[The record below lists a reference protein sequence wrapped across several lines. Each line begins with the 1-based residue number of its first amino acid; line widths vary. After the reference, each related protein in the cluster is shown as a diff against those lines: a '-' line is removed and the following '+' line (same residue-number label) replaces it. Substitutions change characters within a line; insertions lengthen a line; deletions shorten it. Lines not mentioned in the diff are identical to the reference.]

1 MKFAL
6 LTLGLLSMSAFLFT
20 ATGCSTDQVGT
31 TDTVG
36 TYSTHV
42 DATPDKATTAAGK
55 ACEDL
60 KLNNINSNGT
70 KVDGKVTATTAQG
83 QDVTINIEQAGE
95 NVSKVSIRV
104 GATGDEAVSKQL
116 VDRLRSH
123 LSWF

>member
-1 MKFAL
+1 MRLAL
-6 LTLGLLSMSAFLFT
+6 FTLGLMSLGAFLFST
-20 ATGCSTDQVGT
+20 AGCSTDQPGA
-31 TDTVG
+31 TDTLG

-42 DATPDKATTAAGK
+42 DATPDKATTAASK

-60 KLNNINSNGT
+60 KLDNIASNAT
-70 KVDGKVTATTAQG
+70 SVDGKVTARTAEG
-83 QDVTINIEQAGE
+83 QDVVINIEQDGA

-123 LSWF
+123 LGWF